1 VSAKRL
7 NNKFRVGVLMGGISL
22 EREVSFNSGRT
33 VCDHIDASRY
43 DVVPIF
49 QVSDGA
55 LFVLPLKFLHRGKI
69 ADFEMRLSSE
79 GKQVSWDGLK
89 KLVDFI
95 YIAVHGRYAEDGTLQ
110 GILEVL
116 GIPYLGSKVFASA
129 FGMDKVFQ
137 KDLLRMQN
145 ICVPKDIVL
154 TPTQIKT
161 FSLSQIEQLLT
172 KTKVSFPCI
181 VKPVRE
187 GSSFGISVAHSLK
200 ELPLALKKACWQ
212 DVTQEQSVLIEEKIE
227 GMEFT
232 CIALEKSEHQSIP
245 APVIGRWHCLPAT
258 EVIPED
264 GTDFH
269 DYEQKYMPG
278 RSTKI
283 TPARCSD
290 EQMKSIHE
298 ACVRV
303 SDALEFSAF
312 FRIDGFLTKDNK
324 VIIIDPNTLSGM
336 GPASFL
342 FHQAAHVGLNHTQLI
357 NYLIDAELERYGLLK
372 EVISFQEQESMNKKL
387 EAKKRIIVLLGGD
400 SSERE
405 ISLESGRNV
414 CYKLSPSKY
423 EVLPVFVD
431 DQMNL
436 FKLSAHLLIQNSTRD
451 IKNLLTDKLQIS
463 WNDLP
468 SLCDFVFIA
477 LHGGKGENGAV
488 QGTFE
493 MLGLPYNGPG
503 VLTSSLC
510 MDKRKTNDFLNQK
523 GFDVPKSVLL
533 EKSELETWEEKIS
546 GLKFPLILKP
556 SDDGCSMLV
565 AKVSNKKEFQK
576 SLKRYFESEKTI
588 AMVEEFVSGMELT
601 CGVVGNDEV
610 TVFPPSRTIVTGDI
624 LSIEE
629 KFLPGAGENQTPA
642 PLSTEVTT
650 FIQETIK
657 QVYLALGCVGYSR
670 IDCFYQDEKTS
681 PTKKQRVVI
690 LEVNT
695 LPGLTPATCL
705 FHQAAEIG
713 FKPMELID
721 KIVELGFEKRV
732 FEKHPPSPTPFAKA
746 TEDKPEV
753 TRLRRGRPEKEK
765 TA

>member
-1 VSAKRL
+1 MSVRKL
-7 NNKFRVGVLMGGISL
+7 NNKFRVGVLMGGRSL

-49 QVSDGA
+49 QAADGL
-55 LFVLPLKFLHRGKI
+55 LFLLPLKFLHRGKT
-69 ADFEMRLSSE
+69 ADFEKRLSSE
-79 GKQVSWDGLK
+79 AKQVSWDNLK

-116 GIPYLGSKVFASA
+116 GIPYLGSKVSASA
-129 FGMDKVFQ
+129 LGMDKVIQ

-145 ICVPKDIVL
+145 ISVPKDLVL
-154 TPTQIKT
+154 TSVQIKT
-161 FSLSQIEQLLT
+161 LSLSQVERLLA
-172 KTKVSFPCI
+172 KEKLSFPFI

-187 GSSFGISVAHSLK
+187 GSSFGISVVHSLK

-212 DVTQEQSVLIEEKIE
+212 DVTQEQPVLIEEKIE

-232 CIALEKSEHQSIP
+232 CIALEKSNHLSLSVLE
-245 APVIGRWHCLPAT
+245 IGRWHCLPAT
-258 EVIPED
+258 EVIPEE
-264 GTDFH
+264 GTGFH

-283 TPARCSD
+283 TPARCSS

-303 SDALEFSAF
+303 SDTLEFSTF
-312 FRIDGFLTKDNK
+312 FRIDGFLTKDK
-324 VIIIDPNTLSGM
+324 KIIIIDPNTLSGM

-372 EVISFQEQESMNKKL
+372 EVISFQELKNKKNMSK
-387 EAKKRIIVLLGGD
+387 ESQEKKRIIVLLGGD
-400 SSERE
+400 SNERE

-423 EVLPVFVD
+423 EVIPVFVD

-436 FKLSAHLLIQNSTRD
+436 YKLSAHLLIQNSTRD
-451 IKNLLTDKLQIS
+451 IKKLLTQEIQIK
-463 WNDLP
+463 WDDLP

-477 LHGGKGENGAV
+477 LHGGKGESGSV
-488 QGTFE
+488 QGTLE

-510 MDKRKTNDFLNQK
+510 MDKQKTNEFLKQK
-523 GFDVPKSVLL
+523 GFDVPASVLL
-533 EKSELETWEEKIS
+533 KRGDVEAWEEKIS

-565 AKVSNKKEFQK
+565 SKVSNKKEFK
-576 SLKRYFESEKTI
+576 VAFEEYFTSEKNI
-588 AMVEEFVSGMELT
+588 LMVEEFVYGMELT
-601 CGVVGNDEV
+601 CGVVGNDEI
-610 TVFPPSRTIVTGDI
+610 TVFPPSRTVITGDI

-642 PLSTEVTT
+642 PLPAQAIALV
-650 FIQETIK
+650 QETIK
-657 QVYLALGCVGYSR
+657 KAYLALGCVGYSR

-690 LEVNT
+690 LEVNS

-713 FKPMELID
+713 LKPMELID
-721 KIVELGFEKRV
+721 KIVELGFEK
-732 FEKHPPSPTPFAKA
+732 
-746 TEDKPEV
+746 
-753 TRLRRGRPEKEK
+753 
-765 TA
+765 

>member
-1 VSAKRL
+1 
-7 NNKFRVGVLMGGISL
+7 MGGRSL

-49 QVSDGA
+49 QAADGL
-55 LFVLPLKFLHRGKI
+55 LFLLPLKFLHRGKT
-69 ADFEMRLSSE
+69 ADFEKRLSSE
-79 GKQVSWDGLK
+79 AKQVSWDNLK

-116 GIPYLGSKVFASA
+116 GIPYLGSKVSASA
-129 FGMDKVFQ
+129 LGMDKVIQ

-145 ICVPKDIVL
+145 ISVPKDLVL
-154 TPTQIKT
+154 TSVQIKT
-161 FSLSQIEQLLT
+161 LSLSQVERLLA
-172 KTKVSFPCI
+172 KEKLSFPFI

-187 GSSFGISVAHSLK
+187 GSSFGISVVHSLK

-212 DVTQEQSVLIEEKIE
+212 DVTQEQPVLIEEKIE

-232 CIALEKSEHQSIP
+232 CIALEKSNHLSLSVLE
-245 APVIGRWHCLPAT
+245 IGRWHCLPAT
-258 EVIPED
+258 EVIPEE
-264 GTDFH
+264 GTGFH

-283 TPARCSD
+283 TPARCSS

-303 SDALEFSAF
+303 SDTLEFSTF
-312 FRIDGFLTKDNK
+312 FRIDGFLTKDK
-324 VIIIDPNTLSGM
+324 KIIIIDPNTLSGM

-372 EVISFQEQESMNKKL
+372 EVISFQELKNKKNMSK
-387 EAKKRIIVLLGGD
+387 ESQEKKRIIVLLGGD
-400 SSERE
+400 SNERE

-423 EVLPVFVD
+423 EVIPVFVD

-436 FKLSAHLLIQNSTRD
+436 YKLSAHLLIQNSTRD
-451 IKNLLTDKLQIS
+451 IKKLLTQEIQIK
-463 WNDLP
+463 WDDLP

-477 LHGGKGENGAV
+477 LHGGKGESGSV
-488 QGTFE
+488 QGTLE

-510 MDKRKTNDFLNQK
+510 MDKQKTNEFLKQK
-523 GFDVPKSVLL
+523 GFDVPASVLL
-533 EKSELETWEEKIS
+533 KRGDVEAWEEKIS

-565 AKVSNKKEFQK
+565 SKVSNKKEFK
-576 SLKRYFESEKTI
+576 VAFEEYFTSEKNI
-588 AMVEEFVSGMELT
+588 LMVEEFVYGMELT
-601 CGVVGNDEV
+601 CGVVGNDEI
-610 TVFPPSRTIVTGDI
+610 TVFPPSRTVITGDI

-642 PLSTEVTT
+642 PLPAQAIALV
-650 FIQETIK
+650 QETIK
-657 QVYLALGCVGYSR
+657 KAYLALGCVGYSR

-690 LEVNT
+690 LEVNS

-713 FKPMELID
+713 LKPMELID
-721 KIVELGFEKRV
+721 KIVELGFEK
-732 FEKHPPSPTPFAKA
+732 
-746 TEDKPEV
+746 
-753 TRLRRGRPEKEK
+753 
-765 TA
+765 